1 MQPASNFA
9 DEARAGLLTYL
20 VVGQLVARARTGG
33 WLRTDHFVESLN
45 IWLNS
50 NGAQADWL
58 QRMYLKSLSQI
69 VALDFG
75 NLPHFA
81 DDARLAELFMDGSR
95 LDYRSPV
102 VRSIHSACEREL
114 RAQ

>member
-1 MQPASNFA
+1 MQPPNNLD
-9 DEARAGLLTYL
+9 DEARAELLCYL
-20 VVGQLVARARTGG
+20 VVGQLVARARTGD

-45 IWLNS
+45 IWLNA

-58 QRMYLKSLSQI
+58 ERVQLRSLSEI

-75 NLPHFA
+75 RLPHFA
-81 DDARLAELFMDGSR
+81 DEILLAELFTDGWR

-102 VRSIHSACEREL
+102 VRSIHAASEREL
-114 RAQ
+114 RAR